1 MGRFPRRTPTRGW
14 VMSIDNAI
22 ERVVKRDRTIVLGA
36 LIAVVALSWVYVL
49 AGAGMSVSAF
59 EMTRMSAGKGG
70 MAKMT
75 PAVWDIGYAG
85 VMFIMW
91 WVMMIAMM
99 LPSATPMVLL
109 FAAMNRKQKQ
119 KGNPYVA
126 TAHFASAYLIVW
138 AGFSVVAVALQWG
151 LEALA
156 LLSPMLISASVVFG
170 GGLLLGAGIY
180 QLTPIKQACLRN
192 CRSPLQFMMTRW
204 RSGGDGAFR
213 MGVEHGAYCVGCC
226 WFLMG
231 LLFFGGV
238 MNLYWIIGLAVF
250 VLMEKTIPAGHWF
263 SYCVGVLL
271 ILCGIV
277 VLLEA
282 I

>member
-1 MGRFPRRTPTRGW
+1 
-14 VMSIDNAI
+14 MSIDTAI
-22 ERVVKRDRTIVLGA
+22 ERVVKRDRAIVLGA
-36 LIAVVALSWVYVL
+36 LVSVVALSWAYVL
-49 AGAGMSVSAF
+49 SGAGMSMSAF
-59 EMTRMSAGKGG
+59 EMTRMSTGKGG
-70 MAKMT
+70 MAMM

-85 VMFIMW
+85 VMFLMW

-109 FAAMNRKQKQ
+109 FAAVNRKQKQ

-126 TAHFASAYLIVW
+126 TTHFASAYVIVW

-156 LLSPMLISASVVFG
+156 LLSPMLTSASVVFG
-170 GGLLLGAGIY
+170 GGLLLSAGIY
-180 QLTPIKQACLRN
+180 QLTPIKQACLKN

-204 RSGGDGAFR
+204 RSGADGAFR

-263 SYCVGVLL
+263 SYGVGVLL